1 MSGAAARAA
10 AGGIVGLRQSAEQ
23 EELQIV
29 AAAGGGVGDSLGM
42 RGLAKAQQLYMGQI
56 KDSTKEGYKSH
67 LKTMC
72 IFICTL
78 MHDNDAICAG
88 RKDLVSI
95 KGEGDKMEL
104 TLNVPVPDAILAAFF
119 GHIHTDKY
127 LKQVQ
132 LAPNVKHLHNPKVS
146 KKRDTDMCSASFFR
160 GYKSAL
166 KWRYTECGIL
176 LQEGIDAIIQGV
188 TAGQVRGVAQAK
200 QKGELSAVEGRLPLT
215 ASGYRIVCQRLAS
228 MPDFNMSLFAW
239 TFLVWSW
246 NLMVRPINVGH
257 LKFSDIQWVY
267 DCLEI
272 ITSVEKTKQG
282 GTNDFYKRH
291 VYYNL
296 EDPFLCPIFTLAIL
310 LVCRSF
316 RPSDQM
322 RDVFIGGRSEE
333 RFNDAIQSC
342 IQNTLSEEERVHLGA
357 ALDFM
362 GGYMSRKGC
371 SSFVASMPGGP
382 TYASWM
388 LRAGWSMG
396 VQGRYVHMVEGG
408 GDEFLGRVLTMVSL
422 FDGKKFSSLPA
433 RFHRA
438 DVQKLYDDKVL
449 PTVFE
454 FYDELPA
461 TFRPVLPM
469 LLARLMHSWDWI
481 EATLPQNH
489 PIHGSRLVRSGALAQ
504 LRALTVLGGYGECKE
519 WNLTVRVHPQIIEG
533 IKAAEHREFVE
544 AAEKR
549 AAERHVE
556 VMEALHGLPS
566 KCGAVDPSGIK
577 DFVQEELKKIQN
589 KFSDGFAD
597 LKKAIEVREQS
608 ASGQEGARAGVVLN
622 QERMRPQLLMWGG
635 RLHPVSQDFVLRGD
649 TVKAFWDCFFF
660 GDGSAEPV
668 PYRKLSGLDLQTDAA
683 KVLLSKGKK
692 IVEYLLLLYN
702 GDADVDEVVGEWRA
716 IPKLTV
722 EAVAQMELATAD
734 EVFKSAFQLWCAR
747 MEYTYSTA
755 RACEYCVS
763 SCYKRMMMVLR

>member
-1 MSGAAARAA
+1 
-10 AGGIVGLRQSAEQ
+10 
-23 EELQIV
+23 
-29 AAAGGGVGDSLGM
+29 
-42 RGLAKAQQLYMGQI
+42 
-56 KDSTKEGYKSH
+56 
-67 LKTMC
+67 
-72 IFICTL
+72 
-78 MHDNDAICAG
+78 
-88 RKDLVSI
+88 
-95 KGEGDKMEL
+95 
-104 TLNVPVPDAILAAFF
+104 
-119 GHIHTDKY
+119 
-127 LKQVQ
+127 
-132 LAPNVKHLHNPKVS
+132 
-146 KKRDTDMCSASFFR
+146 
-160 GYKSAL
+160 
-166 KWRYTECGIL
+166 
-176 LQEGIDAIIQGV
+176 
-188 TAGQVRGVAQAK
+188 
-200 QKGELSAVEGRLPLT
+200 
-215 ASGYRIVCQRLAS
+215 
-228 MPDFNMSLFAW
+228 
-239 TFLVWSW
+239 
-246 NLMVRPINVGH
+246 
-257 LKFSDIQWVY
+257 
-267 DCLEI
+267 
-272 ITSVEKTKQG
+272 
-282 GTNDFYKRH
+282 
-291 VYYNL
+291 
-296 EDPFLCPIFTLAIL
+296 
-310 LVCRSF
+310 
-316 RPSDQM
+316 
-322 RDVFIGGRSEE
+322 
-333 RFNDAIQSC
+333 
-342 IQNTLSEEERVHLGA
+342 
-357 ALDFM
+357 
-362 GGYMSRKGC
+362 
-371 SSFVASMPGGP
+371 
-382 TYASWM
+382 
-388 LRAGWSMG
+388 
-396 VQGRYVHMVEGG
+396 
-408 GDEFLGRVLTMVSL
+408 
-422 FDGKKFSSLPA
+422 
-433 RFHRA
+433 
-438 DVQKLYDDKVL
+438 
-449 PTVFE
+449 
-454 FYDELPA
+454 
-461 TFRPVLPM
+461 
-469 LLARLMHSWDWI
+469 
-481 EATLPQNH
+481 LPQNH

-702 GDADVDEVVGEWRA
+702 GDADVDDQVVGEWRA